1 MPDRERSE
9 DPDVTRARAGAPEAE
24 LGPRDGSQRQLGHYR
39 LLEEI
44 GAGGMGVVFR
54 AWDAHLERD
63 VAVKL
68 LPAGTLADE
77 DARRRF
83 RNEARAL
90 SRLNH
95 PNIAT
100 VHDFDSEEG
109 VDFLVM
115 ELVAGRTL
123 SEAAGDRPAPEARV
137 VEWGIQ
143 LAEGLAAAH
152 ASGVVHRDL
161 KPANLKLTPEGRLK
175 ILDFGVAKLLRA
187 PAEDG
192 GTETATATQTAG
204 LAGTVPYMA
213 PEQLRG
219 DALDGRTDIY
229 AAGAVLYELA
239 TGRRLHGALSGPTL
253 VDAIFHREPTPPRA
267 VNPALT
273 GGLERIVLKAT
284 RKDPAQRY
292 QTAGDLAADLRRL
305 AAGQAVSAPKRQRS
319 GPKWAAL
326 GVIAVLAVA
335 VALIGLDVGG
345 VRERLLGAGGARIA
359 SLAVLPLDN
368 LSGDAGQEY
377 VADGMTEAL
386 ITDLGKIGALRV
398 IARPSVMRFKDTTLS
413 LAEVA
418 RQLRVDALVVGSVTA
433 LGDQVRITA
442 QLIRAADER
451 QLWSERYERDVRD
464 VLQLQGEI
472 ARAIADRV
480 SAVVTPGE
488 AAALRTSRRVDPAA
502 HDLYLKARF
511 QLARF
516 TEKDAR
522 EARSQLEA
530 ALKVDPAFAEAQ
542 AALSYACFLLGQ
554 PFAGTDMQEQM
565 RCSRAAALRAIELD
579 DRLAEAYT
587 TLGFV
592 QQIHDFDWAAAEA
605 SHRRALEL
613 NPSYA
618 YGHVAYGYLLSWL
631 GRHEEALAYAD
642 RAVQLDPV
650 SLIVRA
656 HRAELLTDARRYDDA
671 IAESRAILEVDPT
684 FERAQDMIVFAL
696 EREGRLEEALAVQ
709 EKLPYWT
716 GEELRA
722 MRRAY
727 EEGGP
732 KGFWRWRMGR
742 RAPGAPGFIGYGM
755 AARCAA
761 GAGENQLA
769 LEWLEKGY
777 ELHDGELAGI
787 YIDALYDGLRDE
799 PRFKALLRRMN
810 FPGS

>member
-1 MPDRERSE
+1 
-9 DPDVTRARAGAPEAE
+9 
-24 LGPRDGSQRQLGHYR
+24 
-39 LLEEI
+39 
-44 GAGGMGVVFR
+44 
-54 AWDAHLERD
+54 
-63 VAVKL
+63 
-68 LPAGTLADE
+68 
-77 DARRRF
+77 
-83 RNEARAL
+83 
-90 SRLNH
+90 
-95 PNIAT
+95 
-100 VHDFDSEEG
+100 
-109 VDFLVM
+109 
-115 ELVAGRTL
+115 
-123 SEAAGDRPAPEARV
+123 
-137 VEWGIQ
+137 
-143 LAEGLAAAH
+143 
-152 ASGVVHRDL
+152 
-161 KPANLKLTPEGRLK
+161 
-175 ILDFGVAKLLRA
+175 
-187 PAEDG
+187 
-192 GTETATATQTAG
+192 
-204 LAGTVPYMA
+204 MA

-239 TGRRLHGALSGPTL
+239 TGQRLHGALSGPTL

-273 GGLERIVLKAT
+273 GGLERIVLQAT

-292 QTAGDLAADLRRL
+292 QDAGDLAADLRRL

-326 GVIAVLAVA
+326 GVIGVLAVA

-368 LSGDAGQEY
+368 LSGDTGQEY

-413 LAEVA
+413 LTEVA

-451 QLWSERYERDVRD
+451 QLWAERYERDVRD

-488 AAALRTSRRVDPAA
+488 AAALRTTRRVDPAA
-502 HDLYLKARF
+502 HELYLKARF
-511 QLARF
+511 HLAKF
-516 TEKDAR
+516 TEQDAR
-522 EARSQLEA
+522 EARAQLEA
-530 ALKVDPAFAEAQ
+530 ALKVDPGFADAH
-542 AALSYACFLLGQ
+542 AALAYACFLLGQ
-554 PFAGTDMQEQM
+554 PFAGPDMEEAM
-565 RCSRAAALRAIELD
+565 RCSRTAALRAIELD
-579 DRLAEAYT
+579 DRLAEAHT
-587 TLGFV
+587 MLGFI

-605 SHRRALEL
+605 SHRRALEF

-618 YGHVAYGYLLSWL
+618 YGHVAYGFLLSWL

-642 RAVQLDPV
+642 RAIQLDPV

-656 HRAELLTDARRYDDA
+656 HRAELLMDARRFDDA
-671 IAESRAILEVDPT
+671 IAECRAILEADPT
-684 FERAQDMIVFAL
+684 FERARSMLVMGLQ
-696 EREGRLEEALAVQ
+696 REGRFEESIAATDGLA
-709 EKLPYWT
+709 YWT
-716 GEELRA
+716 DEDRRA
-722 MRRAY
+722 ARRAY
-727 EEGGP
+727 EQGGP
-732 KGFWRWRMGR
+732 KGYWRWQLDR
-742 RAPGAPGFIGYGM
+742 RAPGAPGFQTYGL
-755 AARCAA
+755 AARFAA
-761 GAGENQLA
+761 EAGENQLA
-769 LEWLEKGY
+769 LDWLAKGY

-787 YIDALYDGLRDE
+787 SIDAAYDGLRDE
-799 PRFKALLRRMN
+799 PQFKALLRRMK